1 MILGA
6 SANMNLFTTAVRTG
20 YDLAYGTTPIW
31 HSRLAQVI
39 PITNESVLNGWVGML
54 DKAREWIG
62 PRQVRTPAPQTY
74 LVTPK
79 PFELTWGVDRFR
91 LDDDKL
97 NYGLYMPYARM
108 HGEQDAKVPD
118 YQLRDLIFNL
128 GTSWTGAPQLGTDG
142 LSHWNVAHLVDPFDA
157 AKGTFCNDYRGGVS
171 VDSVTVGGALSPNA
185 FKSVFAD
192 ASIRKV
198 ESGEAGLFTP
208 DMLEASTHL
217 RGEVE
222 VILKSAMISPASFG
236 GLGTGAV
243 GTANAPFVGVMN
255 NPLQGYVDYELIE
268 DFGITAATRL
278 QWLLTRSKGVVKPFT
293 CFIRSGAVRAE
304 RVAET
309 DPSVFDSHTYQ
320 FGSWQRMAPAWGL
333 PMLSSISGPTA
344 V

>member
-1 MILGA
+1 MLLNA
-6 SANMNLFTTAVRTG
+6 SANMSLFTTAVRTG
-20 YDLAYGTTPIW
+20 YDLAYSTTPIW
-31 HSRLAQVI
+31 HSRFAQVI
-39 PITNESVLNGWVGML
+39 PITNENVVNGWVGML

-74 LVTPK
+74 MVTPK

-128 GTSWTGAPQLGTDG
+128 GTSWTGGPQLGTDG
-142 LSHWNVAHLVDPFDA
+142 LTHWHLAHLVDPFDSS
-157 AKGTFCNDYRGGVS
+157 KGTYCNDYRGGVS
-171 VDSVTVGGALSPNA
+171 VDSVIVGGALSPNA
-185 FKSVFAD
+185 FKTAFAD

-198 ESGEAGLFTP
+198 ESGEAGMFTP
-208 DMLEASTHL
+208 DMLTASTHL

-222 VILKSAMISPASFG
+222 AILKNPLMAMASFG
-236 GLGTGAV
+236 TIGTGPV
-243 GTANAPFVGVMN
+243 GTANAPLVGAIGN
-255 NPLQGYVDYELIE
+255 TLNGWVDYELLE

-278 QWLLTRSKGVVKPFT
+278 QWLLTRSKGVVKPFSM
-293 CFIRSGAVRAE
+293 FLRNGAVRAE

-320 FGSWQRMAPAWGL
+320 FGSWQRLAPAWGL
-333 PMLSSISGPTA
+333 PQLSSINGPTA